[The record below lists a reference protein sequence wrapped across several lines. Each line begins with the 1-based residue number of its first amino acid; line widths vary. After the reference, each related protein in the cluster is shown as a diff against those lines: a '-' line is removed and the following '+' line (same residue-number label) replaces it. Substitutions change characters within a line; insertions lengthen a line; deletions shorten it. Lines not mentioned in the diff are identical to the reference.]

1 MYDTATLCAE
11 HWTDAMESATLTRP
25 DQARRLLLWTLL
37 LLVPSAILIVSL
49 FVMTARHNAQLREQA
64 EAHNAQLMEMTAVH
78 NLQLTKMTE
87 EDNLQRTKMTEENN
101 LRLKKMTEEHNAQL
115 AAQAAEFQK
124 RK

>member
-1 MYDTATLCAE
+1 
-11 HWTDAMESATLTRP
+11 MESATLTRP

-64 EAHNAQLMEMTAVH
+64 EVHNAQLTEMTAVH

-87 EDNLQRTKMTEENN
+87 EDN